1 MTRAPRKS
9 PGLLRSAW
17 PVMAM
22 TMTMAMAITMATAA
36 HAAAP
41 TAAAPAPA
49 PAPAAQADS
58 VFAHPASTTE
68 LARLTHAT
76 AQSLGKA
83 KAVRGKFVQRRHLA
97 DLAQPLESSGSFLF
111 AREAGIEWHTQ
122 LPFDSQFLLAE
133 SGITQRD
140 EGGVTLSIQASEQP
154 ALAVVSRVFFALFA
168 LDLDALSHDFELYGE
183 ARGTGW
189 VLGLKPR
196 AEALGSVFRQAIVS
210 GGATVERVLLEDGNG
225 DSSEIILQGV
235 QYDPAGMTAD
245 ERRRF

>member
-1 MTRAPRKS
+1 MTRACPY
-9 PGLLRSAW
+9 PGLLKRACQ
-17 PVMAM
+17 VLALCL
-22 TMTMAMAITMATAA
+22 ATTGAA
-36 HAAAP
+36 QAAAAP
-41 TAAAPAPA
+41 PAP
-49 PAPAAQADS
+49 QAKTVDS
-58 VFAHPASTTE
+58 VFAHKASTAE
-68 LARLTHAT
+68 LAKLTRAT

-83 KAVRGKFVQRRHLA
+83 KVVRGKFVQRRHLA

-111 AREAGIEWHTQ
+111 AREAGIEWHTE
-122 LPFDSQFLLAE
+122 LPFDSQFVLAE

-140 EGGVTLSIQASEQP
+140 EGSVSLELKASEQP

-196 AEALGSVFRQAIVS
+196 AEALGSVFREAVVS
-210 GGATVERVLLEDGNG
+210 GGASVERVVLEDGNG